1 MSAEIR
7 FTETAKEDLRSIA
20 YCIEEQSKDKETAVR
35 FVKALQERCRAL
47 ALFPESGA
55 IPKDRIL
62 KSQGYRFLV
71 HQDYLIF
78 YVYDAKEKTVY
89 ILAVLNAKQDYMR
102 VMKRF
107 V

>member
-7 FTETAKEDLRSIA
+7 FTETAREDLRSIA
-20 YCIEEQSKDKETAVR
+20 RYIAEQSRDKAIAAR
-35 FVKALQERCRAL
+35 FVCELRERCSTLRE
-47 ALFPESGA
+47 FPESGA
-55 IPKDRIL
+55 LPKDRIL

-71 HQDYLIF
+71 HKDYLVF
-78 YVYDAKEKTVY
+78 YLYDAEKNTVY
-89 ILAVLNAKQDYMR
+89 ILAVLNAKQDYVR